1 MHIAAHIISMD
12 WAIKQQKMPMTIHS
26 LVNFFGL
33 FRLLLGFGSLLS
45 SFWTLRLTAFESW
58 SSSGVNHSTL
68 LLLLLQHL
76 SRNTK
81 LVDPESHMIINAYF
95 DDRNLVGSIL

>member
-1 MHIAAHIISMD
+1 MD
-12 WAIKQQKMPMTIHS
+12 WAIEQQKMPMTIHP